1 MKTQLNKMTNIV
13 IPFGQTGAITNKIY
27 NEQFRTFSVYN
38 NSGTCTVKI
47 RENGNVMTIPVGVTV
62 NFDAATEGNNTIN
75 KFPSQA
81 FEVNATD
88 CVVVGTI

>member
-1 MKTQLNKMTNIV
+1 
-13 IPFGQTGAITNKIY
+13 
-27 NEQFRTFSVYN
+27 
-38 NSGTCTVKI
+38 
-47 RENGNVMTIPVGVTV
+47 MTIPVGVTV

-88 CVVVGTI
+88 CVVVGTL